1 MFMVRWDGEGQQD
14 KMMPPGTTLAVLR
27 AWGSCSSEGVLVF
40 DDAGIIHFANTR
52 LSELLGIPD
61 IPPAILAL
69 LQAAESAIPALRSL
83 LRPQQESERT
93 SWGHLVPQSGHTHR
107 LAWQRVPLED
117 ASLLGGT
124 VIVFREDTS
133 EGRPGIGRQPFLSTI
148 SHDLRTP
155 LSAIVGFAELLRN
168 NIGSLSEDE
177 QREFLGHILK
187 NANDLTQYTQIALDI
202 MFLEASPNHF
212 ELEDVFLA
220 RFVRHWLHDAA
231 HRYPTYQVELQNKI
245 GNTKPDVLQARVSPA
260 ALHKILSILLEFAL
274 RESSG
279 DGSIQ
284 IRLDQRETEA
294 HIVLRHH
301 APHLT
306 QEEAGR
312 LFALLAPRDLS
323 EERRPQLHRM
333 QLYVASLLAERQ
345 NGALVLRQQP
355 DRAFELDLTVRLP

>member
-1 MFMVRWDGEGQQD
+1 
-14 KMMPPGTTLAVLR
+14 MMPPVTTSVVLQ

-40 DDAGIIHFANTR
+40 DDTGTIHFANTR
-52 LSELLGIPD
+52 LSELLSIPET
-61 IPPAILAL
+61 PPTILAL
-69 LQAAESAIPALRSL
+69 LQAVEPAIPALRSL
-83 LRPQQESERT
+83 LRPRQEGEKT
-93 SWGHLVPQSGHTHR
+93 SWGHLVPQSGHAHR

-117 ASLLGGT
+117 ASLPGGT
-124 VIVFREDTS
+124 AIVFREDAT
-133 EGRPGIGRQPFLSTI
+133 EGRLGLGRQPFLSTI

-187 NANDLTQYTQIALDI
+187 NANDLTQYAQIALDI
-202 MFLEASPNHF
+202 MFLEASPNRF

-220 RFVRHWLHDAA
+220 RFVRHWLHDAT
-231 HRYPTYQVELQNKI
+231 HRFPTNQVELQN
-245 GNTKPDVLQARVSPA
+245 GTGSREPDDLQARASPA
-260 ALHKILSILLEFAL
+260 ALHKILHILLEFAL
-274 RESSG
+274 RESPG
-279 DGSIQ
+279 DGAIQ

-294 HIVLRHH
+294 HIVLRHQ

-306 QEEAGR
+306 QEEAAR
-312 LFALLAPRDLS
+312 LFTLLAPRDLS

-345 NGALVLRQQP
+345 SGSLVLRLQP
-355 DRAFELDLTVRLP
+355 DRAFELDLTMRLP